1 MGRSEHF
8 YKFKGFDRQV
18 NLGWTVAAQS
28 KQELIP
34 MYQKLNYLA
43 SSLGGT
49 YNKSGY
55 FAGNLITLTMGGWF
69 YEQPGLL
76 TSMTLDVPDDSPW
89 EIAINEKGGS
99 DSTVKELPHI
109 IKVSGVNFIP
119 IHEFVPRLQQN
130 TFSDKNT
137 YEGMNGGNWIE
148 TYGRERYLA
157 LNNGDN
163 NNYDVGKKGF
173 NYIPTPKPT
182 SA

>member
-1 MGRSEHF
+1 
-8 YKFKGFDRQV
+8 
-18 NLGWTVAAQS
+18 
-28 KQELIP
+28 
-34 MYQKLNYLA
+34 
-43 SSLGGT
+43 
-49 YNKSGY
+49 
-55 FAGNLITLTMGGWF
+55 MGGWF

-89 EIAINEKGGS
+89 EIAINDLGGS
-99 DSTVKELPHI
+99 DSTVKDLPHI

-137 YEGMNGGNWIE
+137 YGENMTGANWIE
-148 TYGRERYLA
+148 SYGRERYLA

-173 NYIPTPKPT
+173 NYIPTSKPT
-182 SA
+182 SV